1 MEKKNRPV
9 EPPPPKPGGGNPFR
23 PVEPPPPKPGFKR
36 LWAWIK
42 SLFA

>member
-9 EPPPPKPGGGNPFR
+9 EPPPTKPGGNGFR
-23 PVEPPPPKPGFKR
+23 PVEPPPTKPGGGRR

-42 SLFA
+42 SLFR